1 MNELSLEELK
11 KVEFDILKHFVAF
24 CNKHNIKYYLS
35 NGTLLGAVK
44 YKGFIPWDDD
54 IDVFVPRE
62 DYDRLLKIYEDSA
75 KYKLFSFE
83 KDGRFHYPF
92 AKLCDVT
99 TKKVL
104 PEFRSCDAI
113 PGVEMDIFPLDCWK
127 SDYEKARKEV
137 QNISRDILF
146 LQASQYK
153 RSPTQ
158 KRIKALMWYLISVYA
173 RLRTGKHFNKRIVK
187 KSKSNK
193 QNNPTYVGCKAWC
206 IYGEREIIPAEVFA
220 DTVEVEF
227 EGEKFKAP
235 IGYDTYLRSL
245 YGDYE
250 KDPPLEKQK
259 THHTFTAYKIT

>member
-1 MNELSLEELK
+1 MRELSLQELK
-11 KVEFDILKHFVAF
+11 EIELETLKMFRDF
-24 CNKHNIKYYLS
+24 CDENGINYFLS

-54 IDVFVPRE
+54 VDIFIPRK
-62 DYDRLLKIYEDSA
+62 DYDRVIRQFKDND
-75 KYKLFSFE
+75 KYKLFAFE
-83 KDGRFHYPF
+83 REENYRYPF
-92 AKLCDVT
+92 AKLCNMT
-99 TKKVL
+99 TRKI
-104 PEFRSCDAI
+104 EGNYNN
-113 PGVEMDIFPLDCWK
+113 GVGLGVDIDIFPLDEWDNNIAKAMREVKQMNLYRFCLGLTK
-127 SDYEKARKEV
+127 LENSDSH
-137 QNISRDILF
+137 NIV
-146 LQASQYK
+146 K
-153 RSPTQ
+153 RV
-158 KRIKALMWYLISVYA
+158 IKAIVMVFCKLLGSKFFIRRMIKLSQIEQ
-173 RLRTGKHFNKRIVK
+173 TGTSR
-187 KSKSNK
+187 
-193 QNNPTYVGCKAWC
+193 YWGCKSWC